1 MKKLTAI
8 LTLIII
14 LFSNAGFAVNVHY
27 CKGKVEKI
35 ELGYF
40 NYNISCEHQVEKG
53 CCTSEKC
60 TADDA
65 EESCCADETISKQY
79 EEVVVQNISLHAA
92 AFLITPTYEFN
103 PTIYFIPAVKT
114 TACYEKSVQANAP
127 PLYKLYQQF
136 LLYA

>member
-1 MKKLTAI
+1 M
-8 LTLIII
+8 LIVI

-65 EESCCADETISKQY
+65 EESCCADETISNNMNKLLCK
-79 EEVVVQNISLHAA
+79 ISHCMLLP
-92 AFLITPTYEFN
+92 FSSLLLTSLN
-103 PTIYFIPAVKT
+103 PLFI
-114 TACYEKSVQANAP
+114 
-127 PLYKLYQQF
+127 LY
-136 LLYA
+136 LL

>member
-8 LTLIII
+8 LMLIVI

-40 NYNISCEHQVEKG
+40 NYNLSCEHEIEKS
-53 CCTSEKC
+53 CC
-60 TADDA
+60 A
-65 EESCCADETISKQY
+65 EEEIEEDCCADETISKQY

-92 AFLITPTYEFN
+92 AFLITPTYEFK

-114 TACYEKSVQANAP
+114 TACYEKNVQANAP